1 MKTEILKIKGNWQE
15 VVDDCRATVKKSP
28 LGKEPSKAFKKA
40 ILISEHSPIRDISVK
55 FSWKNIKYWVAMHWK
70 THHWE
75 SKVSTQRTDRTGV
88 DRNKL
93 PQDAPVDFVGEANVQ
108 HLIDTMRK
116 RLCYQ
121 ASPETREY
129 AEDLKQ
135 AITEVQP
142 EIGYV
147 LCPSCVYRAACPEM
161 QSCGFWD
168 KLSKHMTK
176 EQICDWKQ
184 RYTTYN
190 LDFMIRME
198 EKELREA
205 DADV

>member
-1 MKTEILKIKGNWQE
+1 MKTQLLKMKGDWCEI
-15 VVDDCRATVKKSP
+15 VDDCRSTVSKPP
-28 LGKEPSKAFKKA
+28 LGREPSTDFKQR
-40 ILISEHSPIRDISVK
+40 ILIAEHSPIRDIS
-55 FSWKNIKYWVAMHWK
+55 FRWKWTGIKYWIAMHWK

-93 PQDAPVDFVGEANVQ
+93 PQDSPVDFVGEANVQ

-116 RLCYQ
+116 RLCFQ

-129 AEDLKQ
+129 AEDLKLV
-135 AITEVQP
+135 ITEVQP
-142 EIGYV
+142 EIGFV
-147 LCPSCVYRAACPEM
+147 LCPSCVYRGFCPELKP
-161 QSCGFWD
+161 CGYWD
-168 KLSKHMTK
+168 ALSKNMTK
-176 EQICDWKQ
+176 EQVCDWKR
-184 RYTTYN
+184 RYTIYN
-190 LDFMIRME
+190 LDFMSRTE